1 MDPVLA
7 GRYELDVLLGRGG
20 SGEVWRAKDMATGQ
34 LVAIKLV
41 EFSLINDPTE
51 LSETVGRFRREA
63 LVVEALKHPNIVGAI
78 DAGRVGGQLFMAM
91 ELAPGISLAAMMEQR
106 ATQLLGLFP
115 VSSVLRIAEQVCI
128 GLAAAHEAGIVHRD
142 IKPSNLMVTP
152 QLDVKIIDFGI
163 SRIIMDNSP
172 RLTLPTHTI
181 GTIAYMSPEQ
191 AQGFDVDGRGDLYS
205 LGCVLYQLLAGR
217 LPFKSSL
224 PGALLMMQVMDS
236 AIPMRVIRPE
246 LPPGL
251 AELVSELMEKDPAA
265 RPQDAAQVISRIG
278 DIEAA
283 LGAEEPEH
291 EADRA
296 TIRGADRPV
305 TAEEQPTPDAE
316 GTAEAEGVGGA
327 GGTDEEPEPDE
338 AARAVAETDGA
349 AAESPWI
356 GELAPEPARTT
367 APRGG
372 ETLAA
377 GPVGAGSVAVTTWAP
392 RAPTWARPTT
402 AQPVAASAPMRAVP
416 AQPGSSRGSGDNLP
430 AWPVVEPRPR
440 SRHQPRRPWRAIV
453 STLITL
459 AIAAA
464 AGIYAWDRTHGTLAV
479 NNVAVA
485 VADPSLGCNGTEV
498 VTATISTNGRGGPIT
513 YEWIRDAEK
522 NPTPLVVS
530 DASGSGTVTVTLRWA
545 FHGKG
550 TENAVADFR
559 VLTPDPDE
567 ASVTFPYSCRLWDW
581 HEDHQLCPPFR

>member
-34 LVAIKLV
+34 LVAVKLV
-41 EFSLINDPTE
+41 ELSLINDPNE
-51 LSETVGRFRREA
+51 LTETVGRFRREA
-63 LVVEALKHPNIVGAI
+63 MVVEGLRHPNIVGAI
-78 DAGRVGGQLFMAM
+78 DAGRVGGQLFMVM
-91 ELAPGISLAAMMEQR
+91 ELAPGVSLAAMMEQR

-115 VSSVLRIAEQVCI
+115 VPSVLRIAEQVCI
-128 GLAAAHEAGIVHRD
+128 GLGAAHEAGIVHRD

-191 AQGFDVDGRGDLYS
+191 AQGLDVDGRGDLYS

-224 PGALLMMQVMDS
+224 PGALLMMQVMDT

-251 AELVSELMEKDPAA
+251 AELVSDLMEKDPSA
-265 RPQDAAQVISRIG
+265 RPQDAAQVIGRIA
-278 DIEAA
+278 DIEAT
-283 LGAEEPEH
+283 LDEEEPEH

-296 TIRGADRPV
+296 TIQGVDRQATVEADLASGAHDA
-305 TAEEQPTPDAE
+305 AEADDAE
-316 GTAEAEGVGGA
+316 ASE
-327 GGTDEEPEPDE
+327 GTDEVTESEPDE
-338 AARAVAETDGA
+338 ASRAAAGPEPESAPEAGSAAPAEPSWTDEFAPEAARATVHQ
-349 AAESPWI
+349 
-356 GELAPEPARTT
+356 
-367 APRGG
+367 GG

-377 GPVGAGSVAVTTWAP
+377 GTVGAGAVAVTTWAP
-392 RAPTWARPTT
+392 RAPTWVRPTT
-402 AQPVAASAPMRAVP
+402 AQPVAASTPMRGIP
-416 AQPGSSRGSGDNLP
+416 AQSGPFRVSGDNLP

-453 STLITL
+453 SVLVTL

-464 AGIYAWDRTHGTLAV
+464 AGIYAWDRTHGTLTV
-479 NNVAVA
+479 SNVAVT
-485 VADPSLGCNGTEV
+485 VADPSLGCNGTQV
-498 VTATISTNGRGGPIT
+498 VTATISTNGRSGPIE
-513 YEWIRDAEK
+513 YEWIRDTEK
-522 NPTPLVVS
+522 NPTPLVV
-530 DASGSGTVTVTLRWA
+530 DVASGSGTVTVTLRWV

-550 TENAVADFR
+550 TENAIADFR

-567 ASVTFPYSCRLWDW
+567 ASVTFPYSCRL
-581 HEDHQLCPPFR
+581 

>member
-41 EFSLINDPTE
+41 ELSLINDPNE
-51 LSETVGRFRREA
+51 LAETVSRFRRETM
-63 LVVEALKHPNIVGAI
+63 VVEGLKHPNIVGAI
-78 DAGRVGGQLFMAM
+78 DAGRVGGQLFMVM

-128 GLAAAHEAGIVHRD
+128 GLGAAHEAGIVHRD
-142 IKPSNLMVTP
+142 VKPSNLMVTP

-236 AIPMRVIRPE
+236 AIPMRVVRPE

-251 AELVSELMEKDPAA
+251 AELVSDLMEKDPAA
-265 RPQDAAQVISRIG
+265 RPQDAGQVIGRIAE
-278 DIEAA
+278 IEAA
-283 LGAEEPEH
+283 LGEEAPEQ

-296 TIRGADRPV
+296 TIRGADWPV
-305 TAEEQPTPDAE
+305 TAAADLAPEALGE
-316 GTAEAEGVGGA
+316 AEAEGA
-327 GGTDEEPEPDE
+327 DATDERREPEP
-338 AARAVAETDGA
+338 A
-349 AAESPWI
+349 AAAQAAATAESGPESPWI
-356 GELAPEPARTT
+356 DELAAESARAAT
-367 APRGG
+367 PGRG

-377 GPVGAGSVAVTTWAP
+377 GAVGAGSVAVTTWAP
-392 RAPTWARPTT
+392 QPPTWVRPTT
-402 AQPVAASAPMRAVP
+402 AQPVAAVAPARGVP
-416 AQPGSSRGSGDNLP
+416 AQSGPSRVSGDHPP

-464 AGIYAWDRTHGTLAV
+464 AGIYAWERTHGSLTV
-479 NNVAVA
+479 NNVAVT
-485 VADPSLGCNGTEV
+485 VADPSLGCNGTQV
-498 VTATISTNGRGGPIT
+498 VTATISTNGRGGAIE

-530 DASGSGTVTVTLRWA
+530 AASGSGTVTVTLRWA